1 MIKLGGDESEARSE
15 PAFMDWQCGWGI
27 LYRYCCSCSWNISF
41 SAPVELKRQVFEC
54 MQVLSLDTGSNCP
67 RPWNNFCTW
76 IFSYPP
82 PMKFKWGVILVVSPC
97 LSVHPSVDEIV
108 SVLLF
113 CIFCNTSWIHFIYT
127 HLISQLQMCH
137 MCNFFLSKIWIF
149 VDFFFFTWWLKAS
162 YCGLLCMSRYEIFIQ
177 RTGFLVPVLLIFTR
191 GQFWRLGIVVWVSVC
206 VFPSLCVPITCLHV
220 W

>member
-1 MIKLGGDESEARSE
+1 MILICEALTPFTGAVLIGSWSNLVGTNQRQGQNLFSWIDSVAE
-15 PAFMDWQCGWGI
+15 GFCI
-27 LYRYCCSCSWNISF
+27 VTCCSCSWNISF

-149 VDFFFFTWWLKAS
+149 VDFFFFYLMT
-162 YCGLLCMSRYEIFIQ
+162 
-177 RTGFLVPVLLIFTR
+177 
-191 GQFWRLGIVVWVSVC
+191 
-206 VFPSLCVPITCLHV
+206 
-220 W
+220 